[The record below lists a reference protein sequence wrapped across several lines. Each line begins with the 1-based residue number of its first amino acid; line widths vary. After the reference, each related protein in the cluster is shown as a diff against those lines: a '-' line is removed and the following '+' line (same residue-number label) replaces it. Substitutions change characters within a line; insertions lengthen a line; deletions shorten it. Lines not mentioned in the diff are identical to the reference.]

1 MNQNRRVL
9 QLIRDD
15 QLGLDS
21 IPQWIVPH
29 PRLLSESQVKLYLVP
44 FVDGIQTRNQ
54 FVRLAL
60 RHFHRLQALSE
71 RQKRQRAA
79 IVLTRSLRDHRW
91 RKRQKRQRAAIV
103 LTRSLRDHRWRK
115 RQRAVIVLTRSLR
128 DYYLSVVY
136 KERMK
141 IREGLKLQEYAI
153 AVVPKIPISIEFG
166 WCILA

>member
-91 RKRQKRQRAAIV
+91 RKRQ
-103 LTRSLRDHRWRK
+103 
-115 RQRAVIVLTRSLR
+115 RAVIVLTRSLR

>member
-15 QLGLDS
+15 RLGLDS
-21 IPQWIVPH
+21 IPQWTVPH
-29 PRLLSESQVKLYLVP
+29 PRLLSDSQVKLYLVP
-44 FVDGIQTRNQ
+44 FVDGIQTRNH

-91 RKRQKRQRAAIV
+91 RKRQ
-103 LTRSLRDHRWRK
+103 
-115 RQRAVIVLTRSLR
+115 RAVIVLTRSLR
-128 DYYLSVVY
+128 DYHLSVVY

-153 AVVPKIPISIEFG
+153 AVVPKIPISIEIG